1 MRGWCNG
8 ISGTLIRLC
17 QSPSPE
23 NWRGV
28 VLLPVGRENLF
39 YVCSRLSGAG
49 ASLPGLH
56 RKPPTA
62 LGCKLACQD
71 LGCHPRRNRRKRSND
86 CDSNWCKL
94 YMMWCGDVDFGGEEI
109 LNYIEIM
116 MMITI
121 KIVIKTATHAG
132 MHTKGIIINN
142 TNVFKTTYKLSPI
155 YQM

>member
-1 MRGWCNG
+1 M
-8 ISGTLIRLC
+8 
-17 QSPSPE
+17 
-23 NWRGV
+23 
-28 VLLPVGRENLF
+28 
-39 YVCSRLSGAG
+39 
-49 ASLPGLH
+49 
-56 RKPPTA
+56 
-62 LGCKLACQD
+62 
-71 LGCHPRRNRRKRSND
+71 
-86 CDSNWCKL
+86 
-94 YMMWCGDVDFGGEEI
+94 DFGGEEI